1 MKKYYGKSISEKI
14 VAGEIFCYKKQVYK
28 VEKHAIID
36 IAGEID
42 RMEKALETAQRQLAQ
57 LYENALKNMGE
68 THALIF
74 DIHRMML
81 QDDDFLGGIK
91 QEIASGCNAE
101 YAVEMVGSRF
111 ETMFAAMDDEYMKVR
126 AVDIK
131 DISQRLIGILSGTQE
146 EKINVNVPVILLAED
161 LSPSQMV
168 KLNKS
173 NILAVVTEKG
183 SVNSH
188 TAILAKS
195 MNMPMIVNVPI
206 DDSPLLHEKYAVVNG
221 FGGEFIVGDKE
232 DLQTEY
238 QILRDKLCVEL
249 EALQQLKGKE
259 NITGDGRSIQI
270 SANIGSVSEV
280 DDALESDAGG
290 IGLLRS
296 EFLYLGKEDFPTEDE
311 LFDNYRTIVEKMN
324 GKKVII
330 RTLDVGTDKKAD
342 YFRLPTEENPAM
354 GYRAIRF
361 CLERMDIFE
370 TQLRAVYRAS
380 VYGTVA
386 VMFPMITSVKE
397 VKKIKEIVAQVK
409 KQLLDEG
416 YPLGAVEL
424 GIMIETPAAALIA
437 DELAREVEFFSI
449 GTNDLTQYALAA
461 DRQNEKME
469 SYYDSH
475 HPAVLRLIKMTVE
488 SAHAAGIKVSIC
500 GELAADKELL
510 NDFLDMG
517 VDELSVA
524 SGEVLKVR
532 KAIRDL

>member
-14 VAGEIFCYKKQVYK
+14 VAGEIFCYKKQGYQ

-36 IAGEID
+36 IAGEIN
-42 RMEKALETAQRQLAQ
+42 RM
-57 LYENALKNMGE
+57 ENALEVAQKQLTRLYEDALQNMGE

-81 QDDDFLGGIK
+81 QDDEFLGEIK
-91 QEIASGCNAE
+91 QEIATGCNAE

-111 ETMFAAMDDEYMKVR
+111 ETMFATMDDEYMKVR
-126 AVDIK
+126 ALDIK
-131 DISQRLIGILSGTQE
+131 DISQRLIRILSGTQE
-146 EKINVNVPVILLAED
+146 EKINVNAPAIFLTED
-161 LSPSQMV
+161 LSPSEMV
-168 KLNKS
+168 KLNNSK
-173 NILAVVTEKG
+173 ILAVVTEKG

-195 MNMPMIVNVPI
+195 MNIPMLVNVFI
-206 DDSPLLHEKYAVVNG
+206 EDSRLLHGKYAVVNG
-221 FGGEFIVGDKE
+221 FSGEFIVGPKE

-238 QILRDKLCVEL
+238 QILHEQLCIEL
-249 EALQQLKGKE
+249 DALQQLKGKE
-259 NITGDGRSIQI
+259 NITSDGRSIQI
-270 SANIGSVSEV
+270 FANIGSISEV
-280 DDALESDAGG
+280 DYALEADAGG

-296 EFLYLGKEDFPTEDE
+296 EFLYLGREDFPTEDE
-311 LFDNYRTIVEKMN
+311 LFDNYRTIVEKMK

-330 RTLDVGTDKKAD
+330 RTLDIGADKRAE
-342 YFRLPTEENPAM
+342 YFRLPKEENPAM

-361 CLERMDIFE
+361 CLERQDVFE

-380 VYGTVA
+380 AYGMVA

-397 VKKIKEIVAQVK
+397 VKKIKEIVALVK
-409 KQLLDEG
+409 KQLFDEG
-416 YPLGAVEL
+416 YPLGDVEL
-424 GIMIETPAAALIA
+424 GIMIETPAAALLA
-437 DELAREVEFFSI
+437 DELAGEVDFFSI

-475 HPAVLRLIKMTVE
+475 HPAVFRLIKMTVE
-488 SAHAAGIKVSIC
+488 SAHAAGIRVSIC
-500 GELAADKELL
+500 GELAADKELVS
-510 NDFLDMG
+510 DFLDMG

-524 SGEVLKVR
+524 SGELLKVR
-532 KAIRDL
+532 KAVRDL